1 MNFFIFSVKHT
12 NGELLKTVL
21 DDFYSPTEPN
31 PLCQISACFSFKR
44 KDKEACILEDKL
56 IIYDILIPLLRNSEV
71 TFEK

>member
-1 MNFFIFSVKHT
+1 MTHTCKFKPSDSFIFSVRHS

-44 KDKEACILEDKL
+44 KDKE
-56 IIYDILIPLLRNSEV
+56 
-71 TFEK
+71 